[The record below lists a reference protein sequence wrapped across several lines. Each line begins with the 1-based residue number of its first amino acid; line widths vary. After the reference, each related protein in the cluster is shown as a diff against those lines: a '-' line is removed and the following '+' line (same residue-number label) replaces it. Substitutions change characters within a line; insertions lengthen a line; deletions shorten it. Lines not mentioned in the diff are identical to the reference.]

1 MNVRLHIILLLATV
15 TIALSLY
22 SCASIGNPSGG
33 PRDEDPPVM
42 VHSNPAPYAVNFSGR
57 RVTID
62 FNELINVKDAF
73 TKVTVSPSSK
83 ETPRVSS
90 SGRRVTVQFA
100 DSLLPN
106 TTYNIDFGN
115 SIEDNNEANKLNG
128 FSLTFSTG
136 PEIDSL
142 RISGVVL
149 NARDLEPR
157 QEMLVGLHSNLADSA
172 FKAIALERIT
182 KTDDHGRF
190 TIRGLKP
197 GKYRIFA
204 LGDLNNDYRWD
215 NPAEDI
221 AFYDVVLSPTSEQAE
236 TIDSIFDPIS
246 HKLDTVV
253 SRSYTRYLPND
264 ILLNAFNTEYKPQ
277 YLKDNN
283 RVDSTRISLI
293 FNARA
298 ATLPQLSIIGA
309 PAMRDWYV
317 LEKSRYNDSL
327 TYWIKPNSL
336 ILTDTLRIAARYLR
350 TDSAQELSF
359 VNDTL
364 RLITQRP
371 KITAKKKKKDET
383 SDSVPEIKFLDFNVA
398 GSTSHEV
405 YAPLLLEFGTPLD
418 ILSRE
423 KFHLEQKQDTLWRPV
438 GRQWEIEQ
446 TDTLNPR
453 KFKIQYPWEYGT
465 TYRLRADS
473 IAATGIYG
481 LFTRPLQHEFTVKK
495 EEDYS
500 NLRFVVSGL
509 PEGVPAFVEL
519 LNRSDAPVRTA
530 PVNNGYALFTN
541 VAPGQYYARVVEDYN
556 GNGEYDTGDYN
567 TLRQPELVWYFPK
580 KITLK
585 KNWDSEQVWD
595 VSAIAL
601 DVQKPAEI
609 RKAKYE
615 EEKRRKNTNNLTPEE
630 EEIDDGYF
638 DPTANP
644 FDPNQQKRRQNNTAG
659 YTY

>member
-1 MNVRLHIILLLATV
+1 MNVRPHIIRLLATV
-15 TIALSLY
+15 IIALSLY

-172 FKAIALERIT
+172 FKTIALERIT

-298 ATLPQLSIIGA
+298 ATLPQLSVIGA

-350 TDSAQELSF
+350 TDSTQELSF

-371 KITAKKKKKDET
+371 KINAKKKKKDET
-383 SDSVPEIKFLDFNVA
+383 SDSIPEIKFLDFNVV

-423 KFHLEQKQDTLWRPV
+423 KFHLEQKHDTLWRPV

-541 VAPGQYYARVVEDYN
+541 VAPGQYYARAVEDYN

-615 EEKRRKNTNNLTPEE
+615 EEKRRKNTNNLNPEE
-630 EEIDDGYF
+630 EETDDGYF